1 LHKVDFRK
9 DEALTLKNLPLR
21 VDEYDLRAR
30 LFPGMIVTLPLFV
43 GAFALWPA
51 LRKPTGLG
59 LGAVVEAALLFWI
72 MRIAR
77 DRGKR
82 IEVDL
87 FLKWGGRPTTLLLRW
102 RNEEIDPITKLRY
115 HQMLAKLIS
124 TPFPSANLEQHDP
137 DSADV
142 VYESGVRG
150 LLEKRRSKTYRLIF
164 EENCNYGFAR
174 NLYGLRAIGM
184 FVYVAVGLALG
195 ASAVINH
202 GRMTELQWAL
212 VVIDLIC
219 LGFLMYV
226 TEASVKRAAYAYGV
240 ALLRSCD
247 VTPTQRRASKEKN

>member
-1 LHKVDFRK
+1 M
-9 DEALTLKNLPLR
+9 KNLPLR

-82 IEVDL
+82 IEANL
-87 FLKWGGRPTTLLLRW
+87 FSKWGGRPTTVLLRW
-102 RNEEIDPITKLRY
+102 RNAEIDSVTKLRY
-115 HQMLAKLIS
+115 HQVLAKLIS
-124 TPFPSANLEQHDP
+124 TPFPTVDSERQDP
-137 DSADV
+137 DSADAI
-142 VYESGVRG
+142 YESAVKG

-164 EENCNYGFAR
+164 EENCNYGFTR
-174 NLYGLRAIGM
+174 NLYGLKATGLL
-184 FVYVAVGLALG
+184 VYVAVGLALG
-195 ASAVINH
+195 TLTVKNH
-202 GRMTELQWAL
+202 GTMTELQWAL
-212 VVIDLIC
+212 VAIDLIC
-219 LGFLMYV
+219 LVFLMYV

-247 VTPTQRRASKEKN
+247 VAATQKRSSTRNK